1 MHLICCIKSVRCQK
15 KRVLSGSFVHGSGFC
30 EELKLFALPPVL
42 PASGRINFQE
52 LSIRAYY
59 WLLQESP
66 PWISNIKGLLTRF

>member
-1 MHLICCIKSVRCQK
+1 MSK